1 MDFIPIAEATGQ
13 ITAIGRFVLREACK
27 QAAAWAAAGRPLRMS
42 VNVAVDELSQDN
54 FPDAVRQVLAE
65 TGLAPDKL
73 CLEITESSLMR
84 ATAPSSSALAGL
96 KRLGV
101 KLAIDDF
108 GTGYSSLSYLHE
120 FPVDELKID
129 RSFIGRL
136 DRDTRDKHLVGAI
149 IGMAHALGLTVVAE
163 GVETDQQLQFLGELG
178 CQLAQGYLFAP
189 AQPADRLLALVEGQ
203 HRSRPLALVS

>member
-1 MDFIPIAEATGQ
+1 
-13 ITAIGRFVLREACK
+13 
-27 QAAAWAAAGRPLRMS
+27 
-42 VNVAVDELSQDN
+42 VNVTVDELSQDN
-54 FPDAVRQVLAE
+54 FPDAVRQVLFE
-65 TGLAPDKL
+65 TGLAPDML

-84 ATAPSSSALAGL
+84 ATAPGSSALVGL
-96 KRLGV
+96 KQLGV
-101 KLAIDDF
+101 ILAIDDF

-163 GVETDQQLQFLGELG
+163 GVETDQQLQLLTEFG

-189 AQPADRLLALVEGQ
+189 PQPAERLLALVDSQ
-203 HRSRPLALVS
+203 RPRRPFALAS